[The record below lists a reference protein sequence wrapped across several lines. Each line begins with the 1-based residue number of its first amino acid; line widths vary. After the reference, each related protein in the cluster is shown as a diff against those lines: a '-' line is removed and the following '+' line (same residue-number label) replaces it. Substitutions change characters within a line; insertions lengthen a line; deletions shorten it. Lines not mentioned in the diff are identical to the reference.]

1 MLLTIVHA
9 AVVSR
14 IAAEATQRPRM
25 RSVIPTSRGRSF
37 ASHGPLGYFAVALV
51 VWSAGDGGRWLG
63 MVTSHT
69 VAGFG
74 SSGSYVSVR

>member
-1 MLLTIVHA
+1 MTALHVLVPR
-9 AVVSR
+9 V
-14 IAAEATQRPRM
+14 AAEATRRPRM
-25 RSVIPTSRGRSF
+25 RSAMPTSRGRGF

-69 VAGFG
+69 VAGYG
-74 SSGSYVSVR
+74 SSGGDVIVR